1 MTDPTTVHIV
11 SLGCARNEVDSDEL
25 AGRLEAGGFRLVD
38 EPADAEAIVVNTCGF
53 IEAAKKDSIDTL
65 LAASD
70 LKGGTTRRVV
80 AVGCLAER
88 YGRELADALPE
99 ADAVLGFDA
108 YADIDAR
115 LRRIMDGEHPD
126 AHVPADRRRLLPL
139 APAARGAAA
148 SEIVVP
154 GLFQP
159 QLLEPAPGM
168 DGLPDLPAAAAP
180 ASGPRP
186 VRRRLT
192 PGPSAPVKI
201 ASGCDRRCAFCAI
214 PSFRGSFVSR
224 PVDDVVAEV
233 RGLVEQGVKE
243 AFLVSEN
250 TTSYGKDLRDPDALP
265 RLLRELGRIDGLDW
279 IRVSYLQP
287 AEVRPG
293 LIEALCST
301 PKVVP
306 YFDLSFQHASTPVLR
321 RMRRYGSPE
330 QFLGLLD
337 RIRAL
342 APHAG
347 VRSNVIVGFPGE
359 TDADVA
365 TLLDFVGE
373 ARLDALGVFAY
384 SDEDGTE
391 GVGLRGHLDPDTIHE
406 RFERVAT
413 LASELVDAR
422 AEERIGE
429 RVQVLV
435 EAREPDAAVGR
446 AAHQGPEVDG
456 TTTLRDPAGAWR
468 VGDLVWGR
476 VTSSE
481 GADLIAEGEL
491 R

>member
-1 MTDPTTVHIV
+1 VKQTTVHIV

-25 AGRLEAGGFRLVD
+25 AGRLEAGGFVLVD
-38 EPADAEAIVVNTCGF
+38 EPVDAEAIVVNTCGF
-53 IEAAKKDSIDTL
+53 IESAKKDSIDTL

-70 LKGGTTRRVV
+70 LKGGVTRRVV
-80 AVGCLAER
+80 AVGCMAER

-108 YADIDAR
+108 YPDIDAR
-115 LRRIMDGEHPD
+115 LRSIMAGDHLE
-126 AHVPADRRRLLPL
+126 AHVPTDRRRLLPL
-139 APAARGAAA
+139 APAGRGAAA

-159 QLLEPAPGM
+159 QLLEA
-168 DGLPDLPAAAAP
+168 GLPDLPAERTP

-186 VRRRLT
+186 VRRRLAL
-192 PGPSAPVKI
+192 GPSAPVKI

-233 RGLVEQGVKE
+233 RLLVEQGVKE

-250 TTSYGKDLRDPDALP
+250 STSYGKDLRDLDALP
-265 RLLRELGRIDGLDW
+265 RLLRELSGIDGLEW

-293 LIEALCST
+293 LIEAICST

-306 YFDLSFQHASTPVLR
+306 YFDLSFQHASAPVLR

-342 APHAG
+342 APDAG

-359 TDADVA
+359 TDADVD
-365 TLLDFVGE
+365 LLADFVNE

-384 SDEDGTE
+384 SDEEGTE
-391 GVGLRGHLDPDTIHE
+391 GADLPDHLDEDVIAE
-406 RFERVAT
+406 RYERLAT
-413 LASELVDAR
+413 LASDLVDAR
-422 AEERIGE
+422 AEERVGE
-429 RVQVLV
+429 RVRVLI
-435 EAREPDAAVGR
+435 EGAEGADAVGR

-456 TTTLRDPAGAWR
+456 SVTVADGGDVLA
-468 VGDLVWGR
+468 VGDMVWGR
-476 VTSSE
+476 VVASA
-481 GADLIAEGEL
+481 GADLIVEGVA

>member
-1 MTDPTTVHIV
+1 VKPTTVHIV

-25 AGRLEAGGFRLVD
+25 AGRLEAGGFVLVD

-53 IEAAKKDSIDTL
+53 IESAKKDSIDTL

-70 LKGGTTRRVV
+70 LKGGVTRRVV
-80 AVGCLAER
+80 AVGCMAER
-88 YGRELADALPE
+88 YGRELAEALPE

-108 YADIDAR
+108 YPDIDAR
-115 LRRIMDGEHPD
+115 LRSIMAGEHPV
-126 AHVPADRRRLLPL
+126 AHEPADRRRLLPL
-139 APAARGAAA
+139 APAGRGPAA
-148 SEIVVP
+148 SEVVVP

-159 QLLEPAPGM
+159 QLLEVA
-168 DGLPDLPAAAAP
+168 LPDLPARAAP

-224 PVDDVVAEV
+224 GVDEVVAEV
-233 RGLVEQGVKE
+233 RALVEQGVKE

-250 TTSYGKDLRDPDALP
+250 TTSYGKDLRDLDALP
-265 RLLRELGRIDGLDW
+265 RLLRDLSAIDGLEW

-293 LIEALCST
+293 LIEAICST
-301 PKVVP
+301 EKVVP

-330 QFLGLLD
+330 QFLGLLE

-342 APHAG
+342 APDAG

-359 TDADVA
+359 TDADVE
-365 TLLDFVGE
+365 LLAEFVGE

-384 SDEDGTE
+384 SDEEGTE
-391 GVGLRGHLDPDTIHE
+391 GADLPDHLDDDVVVE
-406 RFERVAT
+406 RYERLAT
-413 LASELVDAR
+413 LASDLVDAR
-422 AEERIGE
+422 AEERVGD
-429 RVQVLV
+429 RVRVLI
-435 EAREPDAAVGR
+435 EGAEGPDAVGR

-456 TTTLRDPAGAWR
+456 SVTVPDAAAVLS

-476 VTSSE
+476 VVASA
-481 GADLIAEGEL
+481 GADLIVEGVA